1 MAFCAVDWLA
11 LLLVWEV
18 VEGIVGVWVYGRLG
32 GLVCGFDGVEWK
44 ARRRKG
50 ILRDRKAGLSM
61 SAGSVEVRLTDVDI
75 SSEW

>member
-1 MAFCAVDWLA
+1 MGGR
-11 LLLVWEV
+11 WEV
-18 VEGIVGVWVYGRLG
+18 VGKCWEGVLDWVYGRPG
-32 GLVCGFDGVEWK
+32 GLVCVFDGVEWK

>member
-1 MAFCAVDWLA
+1 M
-11 LLLVWEV
+11 WEV
-18 VEGIVGVWVYGRLG
+18 VGRCWEGGLDWVYGRLG
-32 GLVCGFDGVEWK
+32 GLVCVFDGVEWK